1 MPKAIR
7 QENLYGAEDWTVI
20 YSSFKNAEFT
30 SYDFD
35 TLRDSMV
42 NYMQINYAEEFN
54 DYIQNSEFIA
64 LLDLVAYVGQN
75 LAFRMDLN
83 ARENILD
90 TAEKRESVLRI
101 ARMLSYKPKRVRPAV
116 GFMKVISLTTS
127 EQILDSTGTSIANR
141 AVQWGSDPSEL
152 EYERFIRIMDSA
164 FNNNN
169 RFGTPVKRVVNT
181 DTANIYEV
189 YEFNNLLGLT
199 NYPINAI
206 VDGVSMNFDLVPIDI
221 DSDGLITQ
229 LEPDYN
235 NSFSVMYRNDG
246 KGVGSSKTGF
256 FFMARQ
262 GYITSFVEQI
272 LNPISNVIIDVP
284 ATSNVSEE
292 DFFVQTIDQ
301 NGAVIKSWNR
311 VGNLDFNNIVLNEY
325 GGAVKDV
332 YEVVYSGNDITS
344 IKFGDGTFTNTP
356 SGNIRVWYRTAEN
369 RFIRV
374 KAGDITGITIDIA
387 YTNNDEEQN
396 ILSLTL
402 ELQDN
407 MVSGLPAETIDEI
420 KINAPEAFYS
430 KNRMVTADDYNGFLP
445 TLNNDVLVMKAEN
458 RTFSGHSRYVD
469 LKDPTGKSRPLVEFA
484 DDGFIYKEESAKNLY
499 VADNPTR
506 RTVDLLDEYIESQ
519 LSDLGLLNFYYGKI
533 NLTGLTGE
541 EALKN
546 FDCVELART
555 IYYTRLKTAI
565 SSSQELTVIEVNSI
579 NTADPYDNFDVNGG
593 LLEIDS
599 ERFTY
604 TGLLISGSNY
614 KFIGITRAVDGTQA
628 QNHSVNAQVW
638 KLPDFR
644 WRNIY
649 NDLNTSNGYISLS
662 NANTEPQKLGFTTAG
677 YLRQIRPGSLVKFRN
692 ADGIN
697 SWVTVKDIKG
707 DGLGIE
713 DGNNNYTGRLSNGR
727 GTVELSKSIV
737 TTDIIRTIIPPFPR
751 TFDDLTRAIILAR
764 LEAGDNFALR
774 YDNINAKWT
783 VITVDVYINAP
794 FEFPYDEA
802 AWLIAVVK
810 DNNGWTITTR
820 QLNYI
825 FGSEELLRFYNINFA
840 PSFNPNFRSIS
851 YDKINV
857 LGLAPNNKLETKMTY
872 TITGYYVYDDGYTD
886 SSKVKV
892 TPLDVD
898 NDFLPDDPEH
908 FNTIVGENKLVLIN
922 YDEGD
927 FSYLIPAE
935 LTTPEEIVSIV
946 QGKMKLAFKWEHN
959 VPIDQTLN
967 PSLTNIVDVYVL
979 NKSYNDDYIA
989 WKRRNDPGFGEPLP
1003 PTSEEL
1009 RTAFTGLTSY
1019 KMMTDEVIF
1028 HPVKFKPLFGKLADQ
1043 EFQAQFKVV
1052 KNPRSRLTDSEI
1064 KSKVITA
1071 IDKFF
1076 TPGNFGFGEIFYF
1089 TELAA
1094 YVHTAL
1100 STDLS
1105 SVVIVPIS
1113 TDGRFGTLFQIQPDR
1128 NEVVTSVANV
1138 SDIIV
1143 INEITDT
1150 NIRIGR

>member
-7 QENLYGAEDWTVI
+7 QENLYGAEDWSVI

-116 GFMKVISLTTS
+116 GFMKVVSVSTS
-127 EQILDSTGTSIANR
+127 EQILDSTGSSISNKT
-141 AVQWGSDPSEL
+141 VQWGSDPSDL

-181 DTANIYEV
+181 DSANIYEV
-189 YEFNNLLGLT
+189 YEFNNLLGYT
-199 NYPINAI
+199 NYPVNAT
-206 VDGVSMNFDLVPIDI
+206 VDGASMNFDLVPIDI

-262 GYITSFVEQI
+262 GYISSFVEQI
-272 LNPISNVIIDVP
+272 LNPISNVIIDIP

-292 DFFVQTIDQ
+292 DFFVQTVDQ
-301 NGAVIKSWNR
+301 DGAVIKSWDR

-325 GGAVKDV
+325 GGANKDV
-332 YEVVYSGNDITS
+332 YEVIYSGNDVTS

-356 SGNIRVWYRTAEN
+356 AGNIRVWYRTAEN

-374 KAGDITGITIDIA
+374 KAGDITGITIDIP
-387 YTNNDEEQN
+387 YTNTDNQQN
-396 ILSLTL
+396 TLSLTL

-445 TLNNDVLVMKAEN
+445 TLNSDVLVMKAEN

-484 DDGFIYKEESAKNLY
+484 DDGYLYKEESAKNLY

-541 EALKN
+541 QALRN
-546 FDCVELART
+546 FDCIELGKT

-565 SSSQELTVIEVNSI
+565 TSSQVVTVIEVNSI
-579 NTADPYDNFDVNGG
+579 NTNDPYDNFDVNGG
-593 LLEIDS
+593 LLEINN

-604 TGLLISGSNY
+604 TGLLISGSSY
-614 KFIGITRAVDGTQA
+614 KFIGITRAVDGTVA

-644 WRNIY
+644 WRNVY
-649 NDLNTSNGYISLS
+649 NDLNTSNGYISES
-662 NANTEPQKLGFTTAG
+662 NASTVPQKLGYTTAG

-692 ADGIN
+692 ADGVN
-697 SWVTVKDIKG
+697 TWVTVKDIKG

-713 DGNNNYTGRLSNGR
+713 DGDYNYTGRLANGR

-737 TTDIIRTIIPPFPR
+737 TTDTIRTIIPPFPR
-751 TFDDLTRAIILAR
+751 TFDELTRDIILGK
-764 LEAGDNFALR
+764 LEAEENFALR

-783 VITVDVYINAP
+783 VISTDVYIDAP
-794 FEFPYDEA
+794 FEFPFDEA
-802 AWLIAVVK
+802 AWLLVAIK

-840 PSFNPNFRSIS
+840 PSFNPSFKSIS

-857 LGLAPNNKLETKMTY
+857 LGLAANRKLETRMTY

-886 SSKVKV
+886 NSKVRV
-892 TPLDVD
+892 TPLDLD
-898 NDFLPDDPEH
+898 NDFLPDDPLH
-908 FNTIVGENKLVLIN
+908 FINIVANDYVKLIEYNEGE
-922 YDEGD
+922 
-927 FSYLIPAE
+927 FSYMIPQTSTSSE
-935 LTTPEEIVSIV
+935 DLPGT
-946 QGKMKLAFKWEHN
+946 MNLAFKWEHN

-967 PSLTNIVDVYVL
+967 PSLTNVIDVYVL
-979 NKSYNDDYIA
+979 NKSYNDDYVA
-989 WKRRNDPGFGEPLP
+989 WKRRNDAAFNQPLP

-1028 HPVKFKPLFGKLADQ
+1028 HPVKFKPLFGKLADL

-1064 KSKVITA
+1064 KSKVVAA

-1100 STDLS
+1100 KADLS

-1138 SDIIV
+1138 NDIIV